1 MVLHEWHTSVSKKIT
16 SDENMLTSGEK
27 TISLKE
33 NAYNQLKQAIV
44 SRSFPPGEL
53 LNERSL
59 AQMLSVSRT
68 PVREALQ
75 VLEAEGWVTVLPWKG
90 VIIRPV
96 TMEDVDEVF
105 QLRLIL
111 EPLVID
117 MVVGKMDRAELYYLD
132 DLHRRQSRIGSP
144 DAARQFIEIDQE
156 FHLYLAAKTRNARL
170 LSFMTQLRDIHLRMG
185 VEAVMDHVR
194 FDRTLKEHR
203 AIIDA
208 LKESNVMAARQAML
222 YHIVHTHES
231 IAGRAR
237 EALQKQGEAL

>member
-1 MVLHEWHTSVSKKIT
+1 MRDNENKIT
-16 SDENMLTSGEK
+16 SR
-27 TISLKE
+27 KE
-33 NAYNQLKQAIV
+33 EVYKQLKQAIIA
-44 SRSFPPGEL
+44 RNFTPGEL
-53 LNERSL
+53 ISERSL
-59 AQMLSVSRT
+59 AQILSVSRT

-75 VLEAEGWVTVLPWKG
+75 MLEAEGWVTVIPWKG
-90 VIIRPV
+90 IVIRPV
-96 TMEDVDEVF
+96 TLQDIDEVF
-105 QLRLIL
+105 HLRLIL

-117 MVVGKMDRAELYYLD
+117 MVIGKMDRSELYYLD
-132 DLHRRQSRIGSP
+132 ELYRRQSMISSP

-185 VEAVMDHVR
+185 VETVLDHER

-208 LKESNVMAARQAML
+208 LKEGNVMASRQAML

-231 IAGRAR
+231 ITRQVKAAM
-237 EALQKQGEAL
+237 QIQGEAS